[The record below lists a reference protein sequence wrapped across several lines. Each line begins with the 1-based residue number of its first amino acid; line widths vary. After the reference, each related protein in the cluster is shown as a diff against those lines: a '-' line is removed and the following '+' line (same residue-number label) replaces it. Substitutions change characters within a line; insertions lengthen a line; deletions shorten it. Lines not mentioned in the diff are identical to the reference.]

1 MAGYFGKELF
11 DFLKD
16 LAAHND
22 RNWFAANKDR
32 YERDVRDPFLEI
44 LGDGAP

>member
-44 LGDGAP
+44 LGEGAP